1 MCVDN
6 HGKRGKFRDYVLTA
20 FIIEFERSKV
30 FMCWIECTRWS
41 SDADPHIPGELRLRI
56 GRKEAIF
63 CNSERLVIWKEFITM
78 KKDNLSEPVP
88 RGVVDPQGVTH
99 SFSVGT
105 KQKVL

>member
-1 MCVDN
+1 
-6 HGKRGKFRDYVLTA
+6 
-20 FIIEFERSKV
+20 
-30 FMCWIECTRWS
+30 MCWIECTRWS

-88 RGVVDPQGVTH
+88 RRVVDPQGVTH
-99 SFSVGT
+99 GFDVFFGWNKAKSAVEIPLSMKVGLHC
-105 KQKVL
+105 KI